1 MPTHLFQR
9 PRRRPGAG
17 DSAHRSRLGGLAH
30 ALLALIVASVLT
42 GCGSSGPS
50 SSTGS
55 SSAAQVT
62 SEQEEPTTSTPSSET
77 TSATSATLPEVGT
90 YTVVAKNTKFVSEIR
105 LGSLQDGQAG
115 APPSE
120 VLSACPGASE
130 SAGNAAFAKGE
141 MIATYAEGSVPFQ
154 VSLNGKGSMAGVG
167 TSNLALH
174 TSAGWTCSG
183 EEIAQLTFQP
193 GQSATFPFWI
203 INGEALTNAR
213 PHLSQSELN
222 RVALNLKPFGTWE
235 HEQSTSITVSGPQ
248 AVTCEGEQGE
258 QRYKLLPYAQ
268 LNKGGSGCHKGG
280 GTFTAGG

>member
-1 MPTHLFQR
+1 MKTLSFQR
-9 PRRRPGAG
+9 PRRREA
-17 DSAHRSRLGGLAH
+17 SSRKSGLGRLA
-30 ALLALIVASVLT
+30 ALTLLALIVALVLV
-42 GCGSSGPS
+42 GCGSSGPTSSTASSAQPVANASTDQTGSPS
-50 SSTGS
+50 SS
-55 SSAAQVT
+55 Q
-62 SEQEEPTTSTPSSET
+62 TTP
-77 TSATSATLPEVGT
+77 ATAATLPGIGT

-105 LGSLQDGQAG
+105 LGSLQYGQAG

-130 SAGNAAFAKGE
+130 SAGNAAFAQGE

-167 TSNLALH
+167 SSNLALH
-174 TSAGWTCSG
+174 TSSGWTCSG

-193 GQSATFPFWI
+193 GQTATFPFWI

-213 PHLSQSELN
+213 PRLSPAELN
-222 RVALNLKPFGTWE
+222 RVSLNLKPFGAWE
-235 HEQSTSITVSGPQ
+235 HEQPTSITVSGPQ
-248 AVTCEGEQGE
+248 AVTCGSEQGE

-268 LNKGGSGCHKGG
+268 LNKGSSGCRKGG